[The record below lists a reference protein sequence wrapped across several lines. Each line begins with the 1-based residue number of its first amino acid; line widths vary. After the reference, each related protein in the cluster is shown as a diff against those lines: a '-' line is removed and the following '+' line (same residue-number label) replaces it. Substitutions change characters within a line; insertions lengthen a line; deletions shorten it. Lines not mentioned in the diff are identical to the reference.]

1 MTILVQQQLRKLAER
16 ATPGPWELQT
26 SNSWRRIGTAGGR
39 FADGD
44 VLAPTTH
51 RGDNHPDLAAR
62 QEDLD
67 FIVAADPTT
76 VRALLDELDRL
87 TRAAKYCEDID
98 ATHENHR
105 ETMLYDMAL
114 ERDQLRAENAEL
126 KDSLN
131 RIIRET
137 RLGDV
142 AFGIACEVMGELGV
156 QQEPEEQQP

>member
-1 MTILVQQQLRKLAER
+1 MTILVRELRERARR

-51 RGDNHPDLAAR
+51 RGDNHPDLAGR

-76 VRALLDELDRL
+76 VLALLDEIDRL
-87 TRAAKYCEDID
+87 QHSLHTASANRDHLA
-98 ATHENHR
+98 R
-105 ETMLYDMAL
+105 ELRHAL
-114 ERDQLRAENAEL
+114 DEQDRLKAENAEL
-126 KDSLN
+126 KDGMN
-131 RIIRET
+131 RIICET
-137 RLGDV
+137 GLGDV